1 MRIDIPPPS
10 SVASGRPECFPGGHH
25 RQLPCYGSHMH
36 RHHQDFSQMHHCST
50 QLFDALVTLSHAR
63 DLLDGLAAASERLS
77 KDFDNCSIAT
87 HRRKAGDAIIVRYGT
102 VDSYELMIVDF
113 LVLLLPT

>member
-1 MRIDIPPPS
+1 
-10 SVASGRPECFPGGHH
+10 
-25 RQLPCYGSHMH
+25 
-36 RHHQDFSQMHHCST
+36 MHHCST
-50 QLFDALVTLSHAR
+50 QLFDALVTLLHAR

-113 LVLLLPT
+113 LVPLLPTTHIRGDMQKPPMSTAPQRRQLPFAVR